1 MENKQSDPE
10 DVSSA
15 KAVLLGALAPGVNG
29 PTWNTLK
36 VAFLMLGLC
45 LAAML
50 GLAFSSSDTG
60 MILHVTLLVLITG
73 TLFILLTRAWSF
85 QVGIQ
90 RRNTWDDRWSINSM
104 LRSYC
109 SVVFD
114 HRFRFGLIDQCFPT
128 MDNIEPNVSRV
139 NLTRGACCFP
149 SRFLAEIG
157 LVSVEHQMQEMG
169 LAPKDSAVID
179 KKSS

>member
-1 MENKQSDPE
+1 MENNQSDPE

-60 MILHVTLLVLITG
+60 FLQRLAWFLLNIRCRKWVWPQK
-73 TLFILLTRAWSF
+73 TR
-85 QVGIQ
+85 
-90 RRNTWDDRWSINSM
+90 
-104 LRSYC
+104 
-109 SVVFD
+109 
-114 HRFRFGLIDQCFPT
+114 P
-128 MDNIEPNVSRV
+128 
-139 NLTRGACCFP
+139 
-149 SRFLAEIG
+149 
-157 LVSVEHQMQEMG
+157 
-169 LAPKDSAVID
+169 
-179 KKSS
+179 